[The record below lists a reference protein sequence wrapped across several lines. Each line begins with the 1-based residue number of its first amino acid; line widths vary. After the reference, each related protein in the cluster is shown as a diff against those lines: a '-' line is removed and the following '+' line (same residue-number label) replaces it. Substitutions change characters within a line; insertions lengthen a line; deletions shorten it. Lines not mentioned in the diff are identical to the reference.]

1 MRFSGIVE
9 VFPGPGGWHYVDVPA
24 RIVEAVTSVSV
35 RGLIPVR
42 ARMGGTEWDTS
53 LQPRGDGRHFLALKR
68 SVRAAESVEVGDT
81 VTITVAER

>member
-1 MRFSGIVE
+1 
-9 VFPGPGGWHYVDVPA
+9 
-24 RIVEAVTSVSV
+24 
-35 RGLIPVR
+35 
-42 ARMGGTEWDTS
+42 MGGTEWDTS